1 MPHAFNPK
9 FSIGERRRQ
18 KAKNLEI
25 RVPRWWEKDVKTRT
39 GILSCSSCKA
49 LYYDKHWHTW
59 SNASVVLPPKIKV
72 SEAVC
77 PACLS
82 KTAKGGGKDSGYEG
96 EVILSGLAD
105 IELKLEV
112 IRTVKNI
119 AERALLRNPEAQIIK
134 IEDQGRNVRITTTK
148 NQLAETIGKEVD
160 SSHKGGELSIRFSE
174 GNSPIRVFWTSKSKS
189 EIVQE

>member
-1 MPHAFNPK
+1 MPHKFNPK

-25 RVPRWWEKDVKTRT
+25 RVPRWWSKEVKTRV
-39 GILSCSSCKA
+39 GILSCPNCHA

-59 SNASVVLPPKIKV
+59 SNASVVLPEKTKV
-72 SEAVC
+72 SEEIC
-77 PACLS
+77 PAC
-82 KTAKGGGKDSGYEG
+82 KTQTVKGGGKDSGYEG

-105 IELKLEV
+105 TELKLEV

-119 AERALLRNPEAQIIK
+119 AERALLRNPEAQVIK
-134 IEDQGRNVRITTTK
+134 IEDQGRVVRITTTK

-174 GNSPIRVFWTSKSKS
+174 GNSPIRVYWKAKA
-189 EIVQE
+189 